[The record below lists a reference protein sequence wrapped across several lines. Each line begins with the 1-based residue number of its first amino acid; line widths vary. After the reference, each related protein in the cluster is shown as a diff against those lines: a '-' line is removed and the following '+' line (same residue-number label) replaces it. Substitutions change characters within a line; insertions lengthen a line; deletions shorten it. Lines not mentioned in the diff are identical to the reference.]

1 MLDASGKP
9 EYVKKPQTTGSP
21 GFHTRLGA
29 VFEKVARARP
39 AGDNVKGNIRVY
51 IEALKEFLKNELW
64 DGELYFMPDALKPR
78 AELIAS
84 DYVQGS
90 GDMVTNETLA
100 ALARW
105 AAKQPEAIGDDI
117 ESVAMELTL

>member
-29 VFEKVARARP
+29 VFEKVTRARP
-39 AGDNVKGNIRVY
+39 AGDNVKGNIREY
-51 IEALKEFLKNELW
+51 IKQLKFFLTNELW
-64 DGELYFMPDALKPR
+64 SGKLNFMPDALKPR

-100 ALARW
+100 ALAEW
-105 AAKQPEAIGDDI
+105 AESQPVAITNDI
-117 ESVAMELTL
+117 RRTAAELGL